1 MLIDRLATLTSL
13 AGLAVATVLLASPAN
28 ALTMAQCSTKY
39 NAAKDAGTLDGQTW
53 NQFRKAECA
62 ADADAA
68 TKPDK
73 KSTAKADKTKKAA
86 TADEPKGL
94 TAKECSVK
102 YQAAKEAGTLGGMKW
117 NDFRKS
123 ECAAGASAAATPAK
137 ATKTKTATTA
147 DEPKGLSM
155 AQCSA
160 KYQAAKSSNTLGG
173 MKWNDFRKAECGAGA
188 ADDDTV
194 PNPTEAKYDREPA
207 APTGKAPR
215 GVKFPSA
222 IANKYSDETPG
233 KARMHTCLDQ
243 YYANKDADTL
253 GGLRW
258 IQKGGGFYSLCN
270 ARLKS

>member
-1 MLIDRLATLTSL
+1 MLRILRKGSFLAVIALSRRCSRFFVRPNAAPVVIYAYSRLYAEQVRVWRKSLWSAIALRVRSWRYPMESNMLIDRLATLTSL

-102 YQAAKEAGTLGGMKW
+102 YQAAKEAGTLSGMKW

-123 ECAAGASAAATPAK
+123 
-137 ATKTKTATTA
+137 
-147 DEPKGLSM
+147 
-155 AQCSA
+155 
-160 KYQAAKSSNTLGG
+160 
-173 MKWNDFRKAECGAGA
+173 
-188 ADDDTV
+188 
-194 PNPTEAKYDREPA
+194 
-207 APTGKAPR
+207 
-215 GVKFPSA
+215 
-222 IANKYSDETPG
+222 
-233 KARMHTCLDQ
+233 
-243 YYANKDADTL
+243 
-253 GGLRW
+253 
-258 IQKGGGFYSLCN
+258 
-270 ARLKS
+270 